1 MLGVSGQEF
10 LIIAAVALLVL
21 GPKDLPRALRLFGQ
35 WTGKMQKLRREF
47 QSQFNRALREAE
59 LDDLKKDVEALGKID
74 PVAGVGQK
82 LGGIENEVRTALT
95 QATPVPK
102 ATTVDIAKPGS

>member
-21 GPKDLPRALRLFGQ
+21 GPKDLPRALRLVGQ
-35 WTGKMQKLRREF
+35 WTGKMQRLRREL

-74 PVAGVGQK
+74 PMAGVKQNLVGV
-82 LGGIENEVRTALT
+82 ENEGRTALA

-102 ATTVDIAKPGS
+102 ATSAAIAKPGS

>member
-1 MLGVSGQEF
+1 M
-10 LIIAAVALLVL
+10 
-21 GPKDLPRALRLFGQ
+21 
-35 WTGKMQKLRREF
+35 RRTAHEF
-47 QSQFNRALREAE
+47 QGQFNEALREAE
-59 LDDLKKDVEALGKID
+59 LDDLKRDVEALGKID
-74 PVAGVGQK
+74 PVAGMGQK